1 MKHPDYDWM
10 LFGCHLISDIAMA
23 YCPCEHATSSTRAF
37 RRLLRLYP
45 KLYAELCKNGYTE
58 HFTILTPLHIA
69 AVIRELGMP
78 CEAFFEKQKRAS
90 RENP

>member
-10 LFGCHLISDIAMA
+10 LFGCHPISDIAMA

-45 KLYAELCKNGYTE
+45 KLYAEL
-58 HFTILTPLHIA
+58 
-69 AVIRELGMP
+69 
-78 CEAFFEKQKRAS
+78 
-90 RENP
+90 